1 MNIKTLMFY
10 EIGGSILYSVHTKL
24 QKYIQP
30 ILYRKPVLKKG
41 FLKKKIQLLHI
52 LFIKMSEDEVNSS
65 LSN

>member
-1 MNIKTLMFY
+1 MDIETLMFY
-10 EIGGSILYSVHTKL
+10 EIGGRILYSVHTKL

-30 ILYRKPVLKKG
+30 ILYRKLYKKW
-41 FLKKKIQLLHI
+41 FLKKKNELLPT